1 MIQSLTGFG
10 ESRLEIGDRA
20 FSVEIKTLNSRYA
33 DIQIH
38 MPAFCSKREPAVRNF
53 LSQSLQRGKVTFSLV
68 VERADRKRSQAINTA
83 IVQDYMAELQAL
95 VPALEPADALAIAM
109 RLPAA
114 IGVAEEPIDEAQWQ
128 QVMQAVRAA
137 TAQVIDFRR
146 KEGEA
151 LARDLTQ
158 GIQAICA
165 FSGQLKPFEAERVAR
180 VEAKLRE
187 SLARAAQEVDENRLA
202 QELIYHLQRL
212 DVSEEQ
218 ARLQSHL
225 DHFLKQL
232 QSPERNGK
240 ILGFISQ
247 EIGREINTLGTK
259 ANHVEWQRIVVQ
271 MKAALE
277 GIKEQIPNVL

>member
-1 MIQSLTGFG
+1 MTGFG
-10 ESRLEIGDRA
+10 ESQLEIGDRI

-53 LSQSLQRGKVTFSLV
+53 LSQSLQRGKIAFSLV

-95 VPALEPADALAIAM
+95 VPVLEPAGALAIAM
-109 RLPAA
+109 RLPHA
-114 IGVAEEPIDEAQWQ
+114 IGAVAEPIDEAQWQ
-128 QVMQAVRAA
+128 QLMQAIRTA
-137 TAQVIDFRR
+137 TAQVVDFRR

-151 LARDLTQ
+151 LARDLSD
-158 GIQAICA
+158 GIQAIRACSA
-165 FSGQLKPFEAERVAR
+165 QLKPFEAERVAR
-180 VEAKLRE
+180 VETKLRE
-187 SLARAAQEVDENRLA
+187 SLAQAAQEIDENRLA

-232 QSPERNGK
+232 RSPERNGK
-240 ILGFISQ
+240 TLGFISQ
-247 EIGREINTLGTK
+247 EIGREINTLGAK

-277 GIKEQIPNVL
+277 SIKEQIPNVL